1 MPKTQLPD
9 DDPAKGNAAVPE
21 LDDEALTASDDD
33 DAGQQAPPATVA
45 DERTTILDGED
56 TQPRQVNDDDQA
68 AVPASERGEA
78 GERGGGD
85 LMQDEADTD
94 GNV

>member
-9 DDPAKGNAAVPE
+9 DDPAKGNSAVPE
-21 LDDEALTASDDD
+21 LDDEALTARDD
-33 DAGQQAPPATVA
+33 DAAGQVSATA
-45 DERTTILDGED
+45 AGSERTTILDGED
-56 TQPRQVNDDDQA
+56 TQPRQVNDDDDTGVA
-68 AVPASERGEA
+68 TTEGGRPTERGS
-78 GERGGGD
+78 GD

>member
-1 MPKTQLPD
+1 MPKLQLPD

-33 DAGQQAPPATVA
+33 DAEQVSATAVGK
-45 DERTTILDGED
+45 ERTTILDGED
-56 TQPRQVNDDDQA
+56 TQPLQVHDDDGRPVRTSQG
-68 AVPASERGEA
+68 EEA
-78 GERGGGD
+78 GARGTGD
-85 LMQDEADTD
+85 LMQDEEDTD

>member
-33 DAGQQAPPATVA
+33 DAEQVSATAVGN
-45 DERTTILDGED
+45 ERTTILDGED
-56 TQPRQVNDDDQA
+56 TQPLQVNDDDERGA
-68 AVPASERGEA
+68 PTSERGEA
-78 GERGGGD
+78 GARGTGD
-85 LMQDEADTD
+85 LMQDEEDTD